1 MEGHF
6 VQMIE
11 YYKSIWRATARH
23 QMIIVLL
30 SLSVAFLAAFPLHYQ
45 KVIINGLTEK
55 TLDLPELQWLCL
67 LMGGI
72 IILSLTLK
80 WVLGYLSSIL
90 GEDVIR
96 SLRNRVSDLSHDP
109 QDETGGVAFGVKA
122 NMVSAEAEQVGK
134 FSGSAISLPIVQGG
148 TLLAIVGYIMLNHQM
163 LGWITLGMIFAQALV
178 SVLAQRHVNELVS
191 QRIYKLREATNRLVG
206 GVGAT
211 EVARDFDRI
220 YNIRARIFGW
230 KLSSKFFVSLVNSA
244 ATVGVLMVGG
254 WQVLEGK
261 TDVGTVVAA
270 MIGLGRLQGPT
281 KELIAYYRQ
290 LSATAVKFDLLQR
303 SGVHIAPTPGAT

>member
-1 MEGHF
+1 
-6 VQMIE
+6 MIE
-11 YYKSIWRATARH
+11 YYRAIWRSTARN
-23 QMIIVLL
+23 QLVIVLL
-30 SLSVAFLAAFPLHYQ
+30 SLSIAFLAAFPLHYQ

-55 TLDLPELQWLCL
+55 TLALPQLQWLCL
-67 LMGGI
+67 LLGGLVV
-72 IILSLTLK
+72 LSLSLK
-80 WVLGYLSSIL
+80 WILGYLSSTL

-96 SLRNRVSDLSHDP
+96 TLRNRVNDLSGDGTRAV
-109 QDETGGVAFGVKA
+109 DGVEFGVKA

-163 LGWITLGMIFAQALV
+163 LGWITLGMICAQALV
-178 SVLAQRHVNELVS
+178 SILAQKHVNDLVS
-191 QRIYKLREATNRLVG
+191 QRIYKLRAATNLLVDG
-206 GVGAT
+206 GHRA
-211 EVARDFDRI
+211 EVSSGFDQI
-220 YNIRARIFGW
+220 YGIRTRIFRW

-244 ATVGVLMVGG
+244 ATVGVLLVGG

-270 MIGLGRLQGPT
+270 MVGLGRLQGPT
-281 KELIAYYRQ
+281 KELISYYRQ

-303 SGVHIAPTPGAT
+303 SGVHMTSVTPVA